1 MPVHIDERGRAAQQH
16 LGDSE
21 PRPKVDILPVELRLE
36 RPYLFGE
43 PRHQRHIVG
52 IASHQAHRNM
62 VVQVDEARHRHL
74 AAAVDLAQRCP
85 ATGTECRRLLRIGT
99 GKSDPAIGNTDVPGE
114 IFVCI
119 GLRSGHRQHRATGN
133 QYIHNDRISAVRSVA
148 GSLSK
153 ITIFQDS
160 VQFRNAPPKHKIR
173 HA

>member
-1 MPVHIDERGRAAQQH
+1 
-16 LGDSE
+16 
-21 PRPKVDILPVELRLE
+21 
-36 RPYLFGE
+36 
-43 PRHQRHIVG
+43 
-52 IASHQAHRNM
+52 M
-62 VVQVDEARHRHL
+62 VVQVDEARHRHF

-160 VQFRNAPPKHKIR
+160 VQFRNAPPKHKNTTRVDDTPRRQKITGL
-173 HA
+173 HTIP